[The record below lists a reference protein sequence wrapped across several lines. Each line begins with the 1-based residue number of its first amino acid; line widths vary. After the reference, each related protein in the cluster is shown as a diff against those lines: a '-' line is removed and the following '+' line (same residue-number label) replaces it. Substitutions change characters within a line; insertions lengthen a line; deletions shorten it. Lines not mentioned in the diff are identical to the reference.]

1 MTQEEQI
8 QRASEEFAQNT
19 FSIRPELVA
28 DSFSAGAKWTIDN
41 LLNPTIEKLE
51 IEYFERFKEARQ
63 EDKEKLITEVCE
75 YLEENIDEDLV
86 IFNNRTWTSRDNLIK
101 DLRKTLEDLK

>member
-1 MTQEEQI
+1 MGKLYDNLVRNFENI
-8 QRASEEFAQNT
+8 SEEECKEIEHLNK
-19 FSIRPELVA
+19 IRPDTVEYVNWINNY
-28 DSFSAGAKWTIDN
+28 KN
-41 LLNPTIEKLE
+41 KLE
-51 IEYFERFKEARQ
+51 IKYFELFKKARQ